1 MTAAMHRYPCAA
13 GLRALLAILLCA
25 PPAVGEP
32 VVTLTDHGDPRAL
45 IDVVILGDG
54 FTAEQM
60 DTFHAKAR
68 AVRDG
73 FLADPPLSNYAAFVN
88 FHAIEVTSAE
98 SGADHP
104 GRPKDTALGAGYN
117 CAGIRRLICV
127 NGGLVERVLNRS
139 VDAAARDVILIL
151 VNDRQYGGSGGV
163 YSVSYTGGSMLSV
176 MLHEFGHSFAGL
188 ADEYVERAGRRCTG
202 NEPSNRNVTFETE
215 RAEIKWNAGAGPP
228 RGWIEPGT
236 ALPTVDRNSGVGLYE
251 GAHGCSYGAYRPTYL
266 SRMRGLHSGWGQVNA
281 EAIVKTL
288 HRRASAIAA
297 VTPKTDTRS
306 WVAAGSR
313 TFAATLVRPAPDTLS
328 VEWRL
333 NGTPVGTA
341 DSVSIDF
348 EAAGVGDH
356 VLELVVADTTAKVRN
371 DPGGLL
377 RHTRSWRFEID
388 VDADADGMA
397 DGWEQRHGLSA
408 DDAADADADA
418 DGDGLANLQE
428 FLAGTNPTVVDTD
441 RDGVGDGRE
450 VSEGADPAV
459 ADPWVTGFTLVAVDA
474 DGNGRDIG
482 PLADAATVDLASVDG
497 RVNIRADIAAGHA
510 SVAVGRV
517 EFDLTGPHTATRREG
532 LRPHA
537 LFGAAGGSYSGGWL
551 PNGEYTLTARS
562 YGRQRSLQ
570 VVSSL
575 TVRFTV
581 TGDFEASEPA
591 VAGFTLVDAA
601 GSADA
606 EMGRVVDGSG
616 LDVSAARGLVNIRAD
631 VPANRRD
638 VGSVRLELGGTL
650 ASSRTEDERPF
661 ALFGDKG
668 GNLAVGWLANGT
680 YTLTATPWT
689 ERGAQ
694 GAARAATTVG
704 FTVTGGLPV
713 DAPPV
718 LGFTL
723 VDARGGAPDPDLGPI
738 VDGGTVDIGPAAGQV
753 NIRADL
759 GNPTGIAGVRLEL
772 TGPVSVT
779 RLEHTYHRPL
789 SLFGDDG
796 GGGDYDFGWLPN
808 GAYTLKATPYTQE
821 GGRGDELPARTV
833 SFTVTGGLPV
843 DTPPVWGFTLVDAR
857 GGAPD
862 PDLGPIVDGGTV
874 DVGPAEGRVSIRAD
888 LADFKGIGSVR
899 LELTGR
905 MAVTRVEHTDGL
917 PLSLFADD
925 GGRDYNAGWLA
936 DGAYTLT
943 ATPYSGQRAE
953 GDAFETLTVSF
964 TVTGNPESPVKGFM
978 LVDARGGAPEP
989 DLGLIADGATLD
1001 LAGVDGRV
1009 NVRAVMAAPTPDV
1022 GSVHFDLRGPYSNS
1036 RTENAGGPYTL
1047 FGDRGGDYYEREL
1060 LEGSY
1065 TLMAAPYQGR
1075 GRRGRT
1081 YAPRVVAFTVT
1092 GSRPADASLV
1102 TGFTLVDARGGA
1114 PDPDLGVIADG
1125 AAVDVSAVDGQVNIR
1140 ADVVNSERVRSM
1152 RLELTGP
1159 VSASRLENGPAPY
1172 ALFGDSGRG
1181 DYYAERLVAGA
1192 YRLQATPYSGRDG
1205 GGAARRAHE
1214 VSFTIPYVPPTA
1226 TIVADAAQV
1235 SEGAVAS
1242 FTVTLD
1248 RTPER
1253 TLTVAV
1259 TVVESGDAL
1268 SGVPPRAVTFEP
1280 DRARATLAV
1289 GTDDDAVVVDVAS
1302 MVTATLTAGA
1312 AYEVGT
1318 RATATV
1324 TVMDDDAAVFA
1335 VTAAPDLIEEGGT
1348 ATVTLAITNGVTF
1361 AAERTVSLSVSGL
1374 AAGSYTLEPATAVL
1388 AAGATSLAAAF
1399 TALEDGEEDVPRTAR
1414 VEAVVD
1420 TSVVGTELTVEDV
1433 GPAPRIVGVPQVGAV
1448 LEVAVEGA
1456 GPAASQWLRDGASI
1470 VGAAAREY
1478 APVEADVGAALA
1490 VRVMAR
1496 GRERTSAATV
1506 PVWPAPANPPLAAA
1520 EEELLGTTLTLGSR
1534 TFGVGVAG
1542 FSRLPGREFGS
1553 VEDAA
1558 FALGERELT
1567 LFMVNKWGN
1576 LGLATMPP
1584 VADAAGLT
1592 AYWNEYGIGS
1602 LRAAE
1607 VDETPVWTGRTP
1619 QPPEEFE
1626 RYVTGA
1632 SDGVRVAV
1640 SIRGPLPAATL
1651 SALSGTVPE
1660 GSAATFEVALDRAAW
1675 SARTVSL
1682 TVTQDGAVLSEAAP
1696 VSVAFAAGESR
1707 ATVMLATVD
1716 DAVIEGDGAVTVTL
1730 VAGDGYV
1737 LGEDTSAAVTVTDD
1751 DVAVFAVSAAAEEL
1765 DEGGATTLTVAIA
1778 NGKTFAADQSIALSV
1793 SGSASASDYRL
1804 APATLAL
1811 PVGETSAS
1819 ATLTAVR
1826 DVAAEPAETVTV
1838 TVRHAGSVVGSATL
1852 TIRANAAPP
1861 PPVATVSA
1869 VSGTVTEGAPLT
1881 FEVALDAAALQ
1892 PLRVA
1897 ATVSE
1902 TRAVLSGAA
1911 PAAVEFAVGE
1921 RTRALV
1927 LATSDDAVVETDST
1941 VTVALGP
1948 GDGYLLG
1955 SEASS
1960 SATVLDDDAAI
1971 FEVSASPEEIDEG
1984 GSATL
1989 TVSIANG
1996 VTFAADQSIALS
2008 VAGSASVADY
2018 GLAPETLALAAGA
2031 GSVEATLTAV
2041 DDADE
2046 ESAETATVTATH
2058 GGTAVGSATLTIRAS
2073 DIPSDDA
2080 SLASLVLSDVDIGTF
2095 SPEATD
2101 YAAQVPT
2108 ELSST
2113 TVTVAANDAGA
2124 VLEIADAVGS
2134 TLGETRTVRL
2144 EEGGN
2149 AITVTVTAEDGAT
2162 TRTYRVAVTRAYAAA
2177 WGERL
2182 PERDIDLGAGAGPT
2196 GLWSD
2201 GATLW
2206 VVWDWRSGA
2215 VRAYDLDDGSL
2226 LAERGFELA
2235 GGSGFPSGLWSDGT
2249 TLWVSDFYGGVTAH
2263 RLSDGA
2269 RLPAEDWTETSW
2281 RRRGTRGRPGCGR
2294 TVRRCGWRT
2303 IRRGRRSRTGCRTS
2317 RGWRRRRSA
2326 SVATAIR

>member
-13 GLRALLAILLCA
+13 GLWALLAILLCA

-32 VVTLTDHGDPRAL
+32 VVTLTDRGDPRAL

-68 AVRDG
+68 VVRDG
-73 FLADPPLSNYAAFVN
+73 FLADPPLSNYAAFFN

-104 GRPKDTALGAGYN
+104 GRPADTALGAGYN
-117 CAGIRRLICV
+117 CGRIERLVCV
-127 NGGLVERVLNRS
+127 NGGRIEGVLNRS

-151 VNDRQYGGSGGV
+151 VNDRQYGGSGGA
-163 YSVSYTGGSMLSV
+163 YSVAYTGREMV
-176 MLHEFGHSFAGL
+176 PMMVHEFGHSFARL
-188 ADEYVERAGRRCTG
+188 ADEYVEEGRGRCTG
-202 NEPSNRNVTFETE
+202 REPRQPNVTFVTE
-215 RAEIKWNAGAGPP
+215 RADVKWNAGGGPP

-236 ALPTVDRNSGVGLYE
+236 AVPTVDRNSGVGLYE
-251 GAHGCSYGAYRPTYL
+251 GAYYCRHGVYRPTYS
-266 SRMRGLHSGWGQVNA
+266 SRMRDGSRHWGPVN
-281 EAIVKTL
+281 EEVIVKTI
-288 HRRASAIAA
+288 HRRTSVIAA
-297 VTPKTDTRS
+297 VTPKTDARS
-306 WVAAGSR
+306 WAAAGSR

-388 VDADADGMA
+388 ADADADGMA

-418 DGDGLANLQE
+418 DGDGLSNLQE

-510 SVAVGRV
+510 SVVAARV
-517 EFDLTGPHTATRREG
+517 EFDLTGPHTATRSEG

-537 LFGAAGGSYSGGWL
+537 LFGADRRGYNGGWL

-562 YGRQRSLQ
+562 YPRQEGGKAL
-570 VVSSL
+570 SSP

-581 TGDFEASEPA
+581 TGDFGASEPA

-606 EMGRVVDGSG
+606 EIGRVVDGSV

-631 VPANRRD
+631 VPASRRD
-638 VGSVRLELGGTL
+638 VGSVRLELGGTV

-661 ALFGDKG
+661 ALFGDRG
-668 GNLAVGWLANGT
+668 GNLAVGWLPNGT

-723 VDARGGAPDPDLGPI
+723 VDAGGGAPDPDLGPI
-738 VDGGTVDIGPAAGQV
+738 VDGGTVDVGPAAGQV

-772 TGPVSVT
+772 TGPVSAT
-779 RLEHTYHRPL
+779 RVEHTYHLPL

-796 GGGDYDFGWLPN
+796 GADYEFGWLPN
-808 GAYTLKATPYTQE
+808 GAYTLTATPYTQR
-821 GGRGDELPARTV
+821 GGRGDALPARTV
-833 SFTVTGGLPV
+833 SFTVTGGQPV
-843 DTPPVWGFTLVDAR
+843 DGPPVWGFTLVDAR

-874 DVGPAEGRVSIRAD
+874 DVGPAEGQVSIRAD
-888 LADFKGIGSVR
+888 LADVKGIGSVR
-899 LELTGR
+899 LQLTGR
-905 MAVTRVEHTDGL
+905 MSVTRVEHTDGL

-925 GGRDYNAGWLA
+925 GDGDYNAGGLA

-943 ATPYSGQRAE
+943 ATPYSGQRAQ
-953 GDAFETLTVSF
+953 GDAFEASTVSF

-989 DLGLIADGATLD
+989 DLGPIGDGATLD

-1009 NVRAVMAAPTPDV
+1009 NVRAEMASTQDV
-1022 GSVHFDLRGPYSNS
+1022 ASVRFELRGPYSRS
-1036 RTENAGGPYTL
+1036 RTENAGPPYTL
-1047 FGDRGGDYYEREL
+1047 FGDAGGDYYEREL

-1075 GRRGRT
+1075 DRRGRA

-1192 YRLQATPYSGRDG
+1192 YRLQATPYGSRDG
-1205 GGAARRAHE
+1205 GGAVRRAHE

-1226 TIVADAAQV
+1226 TIAADAARV

-1248 RTPER
+1248 RMAER
-1253 TLTVAV
+1253 TLRVAV
-1259 TVVESGDAL
+1259 TVVESGNAL

-1280 DRARATLAV
+1280 DRMRATLAV
-1289 GTDDDAVVVDVAS
+1289 ATDDDAVVEAPGT
-1302 MVTATLTAGA
+1302 VTATLTTGA

-1318 RATATV
+1318 RATATTEV
-1324 TVMDDDAAVFA
+1324 ADNDAAVFA
-1335 VTAAPDLIEEGGT
+1335 VAAAPDLIEEGGT
-1348 ATVTLAITNGVTF
+1348 ATVTLAITNGTTF
-1361 AAERTVSLSVSGL
+1361 AEERTVSLSVSGL
-1374 AAGSYTLEPATAVL
+1374 EAGSYTLEPATAVL

-1433 GPAPRIVGVPQVGAV
+1433 GPAPRIAGVPQVGGV
-1448 LEVAVEGA
+1448 LEVVVDGA
-1456 GPAASQWLRDGASI
+1456 GPAAYQWLRDGTSI
-1470 VGAAAREY
+1470 IGAAAREY
-1478 APVEADVGAALA
+1478 VPVAADAATALS
-1490 VRVMAR
+1490 VRVQAR
-1496 GRERTSAATV
+1496 GRERTSTATM

-1534 TFGVGVAG
+1534 TFGVGVGG

-1558 FALGERELT
+1558 FAAGRPGTRPVHGEQ
-1567 LFMVNKWGN
+1567 VGQS
-1576 LGLATMPP
+1576 GSGD
-1584 VADAAGLT
+1584 DAAG
-1592 AYWNEYGIGS
+1592 
-1602 LRAAE
+1602 
-1607 VDETPVWTGRTP
+1607 GR
-1619 QPPEEFE
+1619 
-1626 RYVTGA
+1626 RGG
-1632 SDGVRVAV
+1632 SDGVLER
-1640 SIRGPLPAATL
+1640 
-1651 SALSGTVPE
+1651 
-1660 GSAATFEVALDRAAW
+1660 
-1675 SARTVSL
+1675 
-1682 TVTQDGAVLSEAAP
+1682 
-1696 VSVAFAAGESR
+1696 
-1707 ATVMLATVD
+1707 
-1716 DAVIEGDGAVTVTL
+1716 
-1730 VAGDGYV
+1730 
-1737 LGEDTSAAVTVTDD
+1737 
-1751 DVAVFAVSAAAEEL
+1751 
-1765 DEGGATTLTVAIA
+1765 
-1778 NGKTFAADQSIALSV
+1778 
-1793 SGSASASDYRL
+1793 
-1804 APATLAL
+1804 
-1811 PVGETSAS
+1811 
-1819 ATLTAVR
+1819 
-1826 DVAAEPAETVTV
+1826 
-1838 TVRHAGSVVGSATL
+1838 VRH
-1852 TIRANAAPP
+1852 R
-1861 PPVATVSA
+1861 
-1869 VSGTVTEGAPLT
+1869 
-1881 FEVALDAAALQ
+1881 
-1892 PLRVA
+1892 
-1897 ATVSE
+1897 
-1902 TRAVLSGAA
+1902 
-1911 PAAVEFAVGE
+1911 
-1921 RTRALV
+1921 
-1927 LATSDDAVVETDST
+1927 
-1941 VTVALGP
+1941 
-1948 GDGYLLG
+1948 
-1955 SEASS
+1955 
-1960 SATVLDDDAAI
+1960 
-1971 FEVSASPEEIDEG
+1971 
-1984 GSATL
+1984 
-1989 TVSIANG
+1989 
-1996 VTFAADQSIALS
+1996 
-2008 VAGSASVADY
+2008 
-2018 GLAPETLALAAGA
+2018 
-2031 GSVEATLTAV
+2031 
-2041 DDADE
+2041 
-2046 ESAETATVTATH
+2046 
-2058 GGTAVGSATLTIRAS
+2058 
-2073 DIPSDDA
+2073 
-2080 SLASLVLSDVDIGTF
+2080 
-2095 SPEATD
+2095 
-2101 YAAQVPT
+2101 
-2108 ELSST
+2108 
-2113 TVTVAANDAGA
+2113 
-2124 VLEIADAVGS
+2124 
-2134 TLGETRTVRL
+2134 
-2144 EEGGN
+2144 
-2149 AITVTVTAEDGAT
+2149 
-2162 TRTYRVAVTRAYAAA
+2162 
-2177 WGERL
+2177 
-2182 PERDIDLGAGAGPT
+2182 GAGAGGGGRQAGVDRADAAAARGVRALRRRHLGRRAGGGVAAPSAA
-2196 GLWSD
+2196 GGD
-2201 GATLW
+2201 A
-2206 VVWDWRSGA
+2206 VGA
-2215 VRAYDLDDGSL
+2215 VGNGAGRLGGDVRGGAGPCRV
-2226 LAERGFELA
+2226 ERA
-2235 GGSGFPSGLWSDGT
+2235 GGVADGDAGGRRAGGGGAGL
-2249 TLWVSDFYGGVTAH
+2249 GGVRGRGVA
-2263 RLSDGA
+2263 RDGEA
-2269 RLPAEDWTETSW
+2269 GDG
-2281 RRRGTRGRPGCGR
+2281 RRRGD
-2294 TVRRCGWRT
+2294 
-2303 IRRGRRSRTGCRTS
+2303 
-2317 RGWRRRRSA
+2317 RRRRGGDRDA
-2326 SVATAIR
+2326 GGGRRLRAGRRDVGERDGGGR